1 MDTELEDREPGEAAD
16 GPGETFYDAMKQEA
30 AARVARTQAALA
42 ALPKA
47 QRVTLE
53 GHTPGTY
60 LRLLLTGMLVPLLM
74 LLNRLLLA
82 SICSDTMWR
91 NSMREA
97 AFCCID
103 LHCDRSV
110 AARVSAFALQLMLLH
125 SLSHM

>member
-60 LRLLLTGMLVPLLM
+60 LRLLLTGMLVPLTAHA
-74 LLNRLLLA
+74 A
-82 SICSDTMWR
+82 SACCWLQFGAM
-91 NSMREA
+91 SMREA

-103 LHCDRSV
+103 LQCDRSV
-110 AARVSAFALQLMLLH
+110 AARVSASALQLMLLH
-125 SLSHM
+125 SLSRM